1 MGRWLPKEQRLEL
14 GEKVVL
20 LRDVEN
26 LEWKDIAER
35 LGLYSGSNAV
45 YHYKK
50 GKEAEKIAEGKLK
63 FKEIEPFA
71 SKYGIERG
79 YVWLYENGFKQRVP
93 IEVQSKIEDGKLG
106 IGARPKK
113 TRLRFE
119 PYDGRS
125 HSKRIARTT

>member
-14 GEKVVL
+14 GMKIVH
-20 LRDVEN
+20 LRDVEK
-26 LEWKDIAER
+26 LQWQDIAER
-35 LGLYSGSNAV
+35 LGLYSGTNAV

-50 GKEAEKIAEGKLK
+50 RKKAEEMGGEKLK

-79 YVWLYENGFKQRVP
+79 YVWLYENGFRHRVP
-93 IEVQSKIEDGKLG
+93 LEAQLKIADGKLG
-106 IGARPKK
+106 IGAVSKK
-113 TRLRFE
+113 TKLRFE
-119 PYDGRS
+119 RYDGRS